1 MTIETTIWDSAE
13 LLDSPEAV
21 AAYLEAAL
29 EDGDQALIIH
39 ALGVAARA
47 EAKFKDQP
55 SPAREAFGDMLAAN
69 ADPKLSTFLA
79 ALKSLGMKI
88 SVHAA

>member
-1 MTIETTIWDSAE
+1 MKIETTLWDSAE

-21 AAYLEAAL
+21 TAYLEAAF
-29 EDGDQALIIH
+29 EDGDQALILH

-47 EAKFKDQP
+47 EAKFRQ
-55 SPAREAFGDMLAAN
+55 SSGDMEEILSEAIASN

-79 ALKSLGMKI
+79 ALKALGMKV
-88 SVHAA
+88 SVRAA